1 MFFIFKP
8 PQSTLQVILL
18 DPDGPKQK
26 DLLRFEEEYV
36 AKLLLKRKSKLRR
49 KTKQIDFKD
58 RIKSLLEAGQH
69 SVEITN
75 ALVDEIV
82 SKEPQFEFTPEMQAD
97 VDRIVTEYKRQVAQE
112 IRSTVVSHIQDI
124 ISEAKQLALQVQAE
138 IDAIQ
143 LESVSLKLDLEQAK
157 ERARKKKRKQQRLK
171 ILLLLANLDDSEY
184 D

>member
-1 MFFIFKP
+1 MLFR
-8 PQSTLQVILL
+8 S
-18 DPDGPKQK
+18 
-26 DLLRFEEEYV
+26 
-36 AKLLLKRKSKLRR
+36 
-49 KTKQIDFKD
+49 
-58 RIKSLLEAGQH
+58 
-69 SVEITN
+69 
-75 ALVDEIV
+75 LVDEIV